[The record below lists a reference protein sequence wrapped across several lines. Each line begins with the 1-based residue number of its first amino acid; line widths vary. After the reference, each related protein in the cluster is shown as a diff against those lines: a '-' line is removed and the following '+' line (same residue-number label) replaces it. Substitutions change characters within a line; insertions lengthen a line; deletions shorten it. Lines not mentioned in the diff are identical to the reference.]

1 MPAPTPVPPFVSFSP
16 SMRVDLLLSD
26 WRAELDPELGSE
38 EKERRLYGR
47 AWEEYLAGDYAFGRW
62 CWQENDRLTL
72 AAGGDLRVVTKLLGP
87 GRFFGFSHRRAVAEH
102 VPVERVHRP
111 RKGEMSTPRTEAIVL
126 PPYQLLCV
134 YLVRSRAGD
143 ARAKA
148 ELEIAQLEADDRIRA
163 DPYRRF
169 FEAFRSLVEREA
181 VSPAGLEPPSSA
193 SSSPGRMRRR

>member
-1 MPAPTPVPPFVSFSP
+1 MTAPAPVPDFHAFSP
-16 SMRVDLLLSD
+16 TMRVDLLISD
-26 WRAELDPELGSE
+26 WRAELDPELSAE

-47 AWEEYLAGDYAFGRW
+47 AWEEYLGGDYAFGRW

-72 AAGGDLRVVTKLLGP
+72 AAAGDLRQVTRLLGP
-87 GRFFGFSHRRAVAEH
+87 GRFFGFSHRRAVAER

-134 YLVRSRAGD
+134 YLVRARAGD
-143 ARAKA
+143 ARARA
-148 ELEIAQLEADDRIRA
+148 ELEIAQQEADDRLRA

-169 FEAFRSLVEREA
+169 FEAFRTLIEKDEA
-181 VSPAGLEPPSSA
+181 PPAAPAPPA
-193 SSSPGRMRRR
+193 RAPAARRTG